1 MTSFSTKVS
10 SIAARLM
17 SNRNKIPTFL
27 NVLIDDV
34 AKRPDGIL
42 ARTVDTLLLATQA
55 APVVTQVPE
64 SSKRLF
70 IGPTN
75 YAGQGYAW
83 SRALEAAN
91 PQLKARNLEI
101 ELPGSFQFPADSKVS
116 ISAYNR
122 SSKWQRK
129 ELEAVQSFTHVLYE
143 AERPLF
149 GSLFHRNVKKEVNAL
164 VSSEVSIAL
173 ICHGTD
179 VRSPMKHISLTEWS
193 PYVDEVR
200 LATQHQK
207 EVDAN
212 LKLIADL
219 QLPTFVSTPDLLLE
233 LPQAHWCPV
242 VVNTEVWLPA
252 QEPLKK
258 NRPVV
263 AHIPSMGVIKGTHL
277 IHDTLVSLD
286 SEGLIEYQALHGVPA
301 FEMPKYIAAADI
313 VLDQFR
319 IGSYGVAAVEAMSA
333 GRVVV
338 GHVAPEVRSIVMSLT
353 GRKLPIVEATPA
365 SLANVLREICMNRD
379 SFQKIARE
387 GYEFARSIHSGKYSS
402 NVLETHWITGSQGK
416 NLNQGRIE
424 K

>member
-1 MTSFSTKVS
+1 MTSFSTKLS

-17 SNRNKIPTFL
+17 RNRHKIPKFL

-34 AKRPDGIL
+34 AKKPDGFL
-42 ARTVDTLLLATQA
+42 AWIVDSLLLATEQT
-55 APVVTQVPE
+55 PVITKVPD

-83 SRALEAAN
+83 SRALEEADPLLNACN
-91 PQLKARNLEI
+91 IEI

-122 SSKWQRK
+122 SRNWQRK

-149 GSLFHRNVKKEVNAL
+149 GSLFQRNVKKEVRAL
-164 VSSEVSIAL
+164 QSSDVSVAL
-173 ICHGTD
+173 MCHGTD
-179 VRSPMKHISLTEWS
+179 VRSPKKHVSLTEWS

-200 LATQHQK
+200 LAAQHQK

-219 QLPTFVSTPDLLLE
+219 QLPTFVSTPDLLLD
-233 LPQAHWCPV
+233 LPEAHWCPV
-242 VVNTEVWLPA
+242 VVDTRVWQPV
-252 QEPLKK
+252 QEPLLKT
-258 NRPVV
+258 RPVV
-263 AHIPSMGVIKGTHL
+263 VHIPSMGKIKGTHL
-277 IHDTLVSLD
+277 IHDTLLGLD
-286 SEGLIEYQALHGVPA
+286 SEGLIEYQALSGVPA
-301 FEMPKYIAAADI
+301 FEMPKVIAEADI

-319 IGSYGVAAVEAMSA
+319 IGSYGVAAVEAMST

-338 GHVAPEVRSIVMSLT
+338 GHVAQEVRSIVMSQT
-353 GRKLPIVEATPA
+353 GSKLPVVEATPA
-365 SLANVLREICMNRD
+365 TLAQVLREICENRTF
-379 SFQKIARE
+379 FQNVALE
-387 GYEFARSIHSGKYSS
+387 GHDFVRAIHSGKFSAT
-402 NVLETHWITGSQGK
+402 VLETHWIADAQEQP
-416 NLNQGRIE
+416 LE
-424 K
+424 KDD

>member
-1 MTSFSTKVS
+1 MTSFSTKLS
-10 SIAARLM
+10 NIAARLM

-42 ARTVDTLLLATQA
+42 ARIVDSLLLATQA

-64 SSKRLF
+64 SSIRLF

-83 SRALEAAN
+83 SRALEASN
-91 PQLKARNLEI
+91 PNLKACNLEI

-122 SSKWQRK
+122 SGKWQRK

-149 GSLFHRNVKKEVNAL
+149 GSLFHRNLKKEVNAL
-164 VSSEVSIAL
+164 LSSEVSVAL

-179 VRSPMKHISLTEWS
+179 VRSPMKHVSLTEWS

-207 EVDAN
+207 EVDTN

-219 QLPTFVSTPDLLLE
+219 QLPTFVSTPDLLLD
-233 LPQAHWCPV
+233 LPEAQWCPV
-242 VVNTEVWLPA
+242 VVDTGVWLPA

-258 NRPVV
+258 TRPVV
-263 AHIPSMGVIKGTHL
+263 AHIPSMGNIKGTHL

-301 FEMPKYIAAADI
+301 FEMPKVIAAADI

-319 IGSYGVAAVEAMSA
+319 IGSYGVAAVEAMST

-338 GHVAPEVRSIVMSLT
+338 GHVAQEVRSIVMSQT
-353 GRKLPIVEATPA
+353 GRKLPVVEATP
-365 SLANVLREICMNRD
+365 STLAKVLREICMNRD
-379 SFQKIARE
+379 SFQKIARD
-387 GYEFARSIHSGKYSS
+387 GYEFARAIHSGKYSAK
-402 NVLETHWITGSQGK
+402 VLETHWIAVAQEQP
-416 NLNQGRIE
+416 LE
-424 K
+424 KDD